1 MVEYFYFLPE
11 HQSKCHSHPNLQIA
25 GYLLFLD
32 QLPNQFRLLLLVVDL
47 VAAGLHQW
55 QLRIPPPHV
64 KPPLLFIF

>member
-1 MVEYFYFLPE
+1 L
-11 HQSKCHSHPNLQIA
+11 HPKIDPHHNQWPKIA